1 MLSPPPQKVQ
11 QWHDPIQCVK
21 NNKIKISI
29 LNSISISKTQRARL
43 AGQFKA
49 SFNQPVK
56 GVEGPLQG
64 ITRSWRNPLGT
75 SSSHWT
81 ASAAGP
87 TGTEWSRW
95 PQHEDRL
102 PAACYKRC
110 GALGPTSLSYKAD
123 HLTEPPGRPTT
134 SRTCALGHGATRTNT
149 TRLIRCSCA
158 LSRSGFAVSR

>member
-43 AGQFKA
+43 AGQFKV

-56 GVEGPLQG
+56 GVEGPLQD

-87 TGTEWSRW
+87 TGTESVKVTTAW
-95 PQHEDRL
+95 RL
-102 PAACYKRC
+102 PACCVLQKVRSPRPHVPQ
-110 GALGPTSLSYKAD
+110 LQ
-123 HLTEPPGRPTT
+123 GRPLH
-134 SRTCALGHGATRTNT
+134 RATREAHHISHVRLG
-149 TRLIRCSCA
+149 TRGDKNQHYQADPLLVR
-158 LSRSGFAVSR
+158 FE